1 MSDATMNGEKKVK
14 TMALSSFF
22 LSLST
27 IDIKMLNQ
35 TFLRSYTEKV
45 FFSFLYS
52 IGFESYKE
60 KEDYF
65 KHRLGILCLSVL
77 FQNVLDHGVS
87 PQLED
92 V

>member
-35 TFLRSYTEKV
+35 TFLRS
-45 FFSFLYS
+45 
-52 IGFESYKE
+52 
-60 KEDYF
+60 
-65 KHRLGILCLSVL
+65 
-77 FQNVLDHGVS
+77 
-87 PQLED
+87 
-92 V
+92 